1 MRTSSPS
8 SNPSPYFQTIH
19 TYNTSLL
26 SKQRD
31 PSFQPISLKQ
41 SNKTQTSIPKEPNT
55 FIVNQFKKHFL
66 LSSPLIA
73 NQTKKNQSLSH
84 NYLKTEPQ
92 LQTSDELLSQI
103 DRFKLKK
110 VKEFTERKNKNS
122 FKETQQNIISMLNNN
137 KTKRNPNTMYDSLLS
152 NSNETR
158 KHKSILYY
166 NNKNSLEEMK
176 KYNKVLA
183 SLQHLKKK
191 I

>member
-1 MRTSSPS
+1 M
-8 SNPSPYFQTIH
+8 
-19 TYNTSLL
+19 
-26 SKQRD
+26 
-31 PSFQPISLKQ
+31 
-41 SNKTQTSIPKEPNT
+41 
-55 FIVNQFKKHFL
+55 NQFKKHFL

-137 KTKRNPNTMYDSLLS
+137 KTKRNPNAMYDSLLS